1 MTIHRLIL
9 ITIAVI
15 VLVSYLGYDFS
26 MKSDTKQ
33 RMEALKKENAVLNS
47 LVDYQASLLEEAE
60 EEIECV
66 SIPFVETSV
75 TLETKMQEWKL
86 LNKDLW

>member
-9 ITIAVI
+9 ITMAVI
-15 VLVSYLGYDFS
+15 VLVSYPGYDFS

-60 EEIECV
+60 EIECV

>member
-1 MTIHRLIL
+1 M
-9 ITIAVI
+9 AVI

-60 EEIECV
+60 EIECV

>member
-9 ITIAVI
+9 ITMAVI

-60 EEIECV
+60 EIECV

>member
-1 MTIHRLIL
+1 M
-9 ITIAVI
+9 AVI

-60 EEIECV
+60 EEEEIECV

>member
-1 MTIHRLIL
+1 M
-9 ITIAVI
+9 AVI

-60 EEIECV
+60 EEEEEIECV